1 MLARILTLFIALA
14 ATPALAGSGTVSVTA
29 GSGTTFATTTD
40 GSSYNYNRGTIW
52 DYSAAANG
60 LSIDSNH
67 GALVAGE
74 GTAGTSTGGVLS
86 VQGVASGTALPVSA
100 ASLPLPT
107 GAATSANQSTEI
119 TSLAT
124 IATNTGA
131 AVPAGT
137 NNIGSID
144 ILGHA
149 GGTLDGTAGSAA
161 SAVLSVQGISSMTP
175 LLANPGT
182 AANWG
187 VGATGSAVPANAGY
201 GGGDALSSEPSK
213 ATTGNLTG
221 AFLDLTGKTV
231 TSPFANRENM
241 VRGSASETGTSA
253 GTLLAGAGGSLKN
266 YVTDVECGR
275 TDAGTT
281 AIYVTFS
288 DAASTILVLPNN
300 GGGGGNN
307 KTFNVP
313 LATAGNTAFTFTASS
328 GVSTVYCSAQGFTGY

>member
-1 MLARILTLFIALA
+1 MSAARFIGGMLKSAIRSIFVGILALSIVGGVVWA
-14 ATPALAGSGTVSVTA
+14 ANYTATQGT
-29 GSGTTFATTTD
+29 GTTFA
-40 GSSYNYNRGTIW
+40 SAVISAVNYTEFLLC
-52 DYSAAANG
+52 DA
-60 LSIDSNH
+60 
-67 GALVAGE
+67 
-74 GTAGTSTGGVLS
+74 TAGATQCAAVNSSGQLA
-86 VQGVASGTALPVSA
+86 VQAPPT
-100 ASLPLPT
+100 LPLPS
-107 GAATSANQSTEI
+107 GAATAANQSTEI
-119 TSLAT
+119 SSLST